1 MGNSN
6 GKPIVLTDEV
16 NLNHFRLLRVVGKG
30 AFGKVR
36 IVERKD
42 SGLTFALKYIRKDEV
57 VRSESVRNIIRER
70 RMLEHLNHPF
80 LCNLRYSFQDMEYLY
95 IVVDLMNGGD
105 LRFHITRLTLTEEA
119 VRFWI
124 AELGCALRY
133 IHQQNIVHRDVKPDN
148 VLLDSQGHVHL
159 ADFNVASDLT
169 PGKQLTSRSGTLAYL
184 APEVYEGRGYASE
197 VDWWS
202 LGVLFYECIYNKR
215 PFDAGGQ
222 YEALAASIVKADPPF
237 PVTSPPVSMP
247 CLHAISSLL
256 EKDKTRRIGA
266 AGWESFTDNPFF
278 REIDFEALE
287 RKEIEPIFCPS
298 GEKPNFDATYD
309 LEELLLEEA
318 PLEARARKQKPR
330 PELRTDATPQEV
342 RADELHKMIESMFE
356 PFNYTQAPEDRSPI
370 SMNGAHTNASP
381 KQYARSE
388 KETYRNSRP
397 RPPKSQA
404 IPTSRSQTPGSGS
417 RTRTSAHSPDGS
429 PPLPAT
435 ALTANFAIPATSPPQ
450 SEYFPPPLPTS
461 DSASTIRPP
470 PQSQQSHHQPQPH
483 QDHTRLTKTR
493 TIRYEDVAAHA
504 PPIPVTTTTTTATNT
519 TSSSSR
525 SAHHRPRGS
534 TRSTSM
540 GGGVQVVLNEQGSW
554 SEMAHASQGL
564 VTPGTEEVG
573 GRGGGGGGGG
583 GGDSKPSGMLGFLGR
598 KKGRD
603 RSPKAGKVRER
614 GVLGKEGARVV
625 VGHG

>member
-1 MGNSN
+1 MGNSS
-6 GKPIVLTDEV
+6 GKPMVAGEEV

-42 SGLTFALKYIRKDEV
+42 TGLTFALKYIRKDEV
-57 VRSESVRNIIRER
+57 VRSESVRNVIRER

-105 LRFHITRLTLTEEA
+105 LRFHITRKTFTEEA

-124 AELGCALRY
+124 AQLACALRY
-133 IHQQNIVHRDVKPDN
+133 VHQQGIVHRDVKPDN
-148 VLLDSQGHVHL
+148 VLLDSEGHVHL
-159 ADFNVASDLT
+159 ADFNVASDYT
-169 PGKQLTSRSGTLAYL
+169 PNRLLTSKSGTLAYL
-184 APEVYEGRGYASE
+184 APEVYVGRGYLTE

-202 LGVLFYECIYNKR
+202 LGVLYYECIYNKR
-215 PFDAGGQ
+215 PFEGNNHD
-222 YEALAASIVKADPPF
+222 ALAQTIMKADPSYA
-237 PVTSPPVSMP
+237 VTSPPVSMP
-247 CLHAISSLL
+247 CLHSISSLL

-298 GEKPNFDATYD
+298 TEKTNFDATYD

-330 PELRTDATPQEV
+330 PELRADATPQEI
-342 RADELHKMIESMFE
+342 RADELYRTLETMFE
-356 PFNYTQAPEDRSPI
+356 TFNYEIAPENRSPI
-370 SMNGAHTNASP
+370 LPNDSPAASSP
-381 KQYARSE
+381 KHYARSE
-388 KETYRNSRP
+388 KETYRDHRP
-397 RPPKSQA
+397 RPKQSHS
-404 IPTSRSQTPGSGS
+404 IPTPRSQTPGSGS
-417 RTRTSAHSPDGS
+417 RTRSSAHSAEGS

-435 ALTANFAIPATSPPQ
+435 ALTANFAIQPASPQ
-450 SEYFPPPLPTS
+450 QHTNEYFPPPPTS
-461 DSASTIRPP
+461 DPSSTVRPKQHQE
-470 PQSQQSHHQPQPH
+470 QS
-483 QDHTRLTKTR
+483 RGGKTR
-493 TIRYEDVAAHA
+493 AIRYEDTAASH
-504 PPIPVTTTTTTATNT
+504 PPPVST
-519 TSSSSR
+519 TSSSR
-525 SAHHRPRGS
+525 SHRPRGS

-554 SEMAHASQGL
+554 SDMANASQGM
-564 VTPGTEEVG
+564 VTPTDEHKS
-573 GRGGGGGGGG
+573 
-583 GGDSKPSGMLGFLGR
+583 DKPSGMLGFLGR

-603 RSPKAGKVRER
+603 RSPKAGKQRER
-614 GVLGKEGARVV
+614 GVIGKEGARVV
-625 VGHG
+625 ISHG